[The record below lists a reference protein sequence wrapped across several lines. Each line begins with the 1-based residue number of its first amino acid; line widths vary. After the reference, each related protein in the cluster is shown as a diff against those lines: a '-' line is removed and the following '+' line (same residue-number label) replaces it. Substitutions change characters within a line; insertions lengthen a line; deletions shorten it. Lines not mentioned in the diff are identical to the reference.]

1 MAASNRSA
9 IAEGRNPLAEKRE
22 TKAASR
28 RGVPSVPTFAQAALQ
43 VIELRRP
50 TWSNPKHAAQW
61 TATLKTYAFPVIGD
75 MAVDSITAADALA
88 VLEPIWTAK
97 PETASR
103 VRQRM
108 ETVLGWAVAQG
119 WRLDNPAGRSLL
131 KVLPA
136 AKRLKR
142 HHPSL
147 PYENVPAALDLV
159 RESNANVMTKL
170 AFEFLVLTAARS
182 GEVRNAE

>member
-1 MAASNRSA
+1 MSH
-9 IAEGRNPLAEKRE
+9 G
-22 TKAASR
+22 
-28 RGVPSVPTFAQAALQ
+28 
-43 VIELRRP
+43 
-50 TWSNPKHAAQW
+50 
-61 TATLKTYAFPVIGD
+61 Y
-75 MAVDSITAADALA
+75 
-88 VLEPIWTAK
+88 
-97 PETASR
+97 
-103 VRQRM
+103 
-108 ETVLGWAVAQG
+108 
-119 WRLDNPAGRSLL
+119 RLDNPAGRSLL

-182 GEVRNAE
+182 GEVKRAEWSEVDWNSRIWEIPAIRMKARRPHRGAAFNQIDRSAEGRLGGK